1 MAKIKEM
8 PALSIVN
15 GFKGKLD
22 FYYNMGIACVRRWPK
37 SPGRLRSPAVM
48 AQWDT
53 WRFISKA
60 WSKLSPEMQAIYIA
74 SAFGTNLSGRDLFHK
89 NYINSSSFVRI

>member
-1 MAKIKEM
+1 
-8 PALSIVN
+8 
-15 GFKGKLD
+15 
-22 FYYNMGIACVRRWPK
+22 
-37 SPGRLRSPAVM
+37 M

-60 WSKLSPEMQAIYIA
+60 WSELTPEMQAVYIA

>member
-1 MAKIKEM
+1 
-8 PALSIVN
+8 
-15 GFKGKLD
+15 
-22 FYYNMGIACVRRWPK
+22 
-37 SPGRLRSPAVM
+37 M

-60 WSKLSPEMQAIYIA
+60 WSKLSPEMQAVYIA
-74 SAFGTNLSGRDLFHK
+74 GASGTNLSGRDLLQK